1 MSPLRQRFL
10 DDLRLRNYSC
20 HTIEA
25 YVSGVA
31 RLASFHRR
39 SPDRLDTEQVRAF
52 LLELIRREV
61 SWSLFNQIVC
71 GLRLFYGVTLCRPE
85 VVPFLPFARK
95 PRRLPAVLS
104 RGEVLQLLAAL
115 PDERMRLLL
124 RTAYACG
131 LRVSELVRLR
141 VSDIDSARMVLVVRE
156 GKGGKDRLLP
166 LSPRLLEELRTYW
179 RKYRPTDWLFPGKT
193 GSGHLSGSAVQR
205 VCHQAVLACG
215 FRKKVSMHTLRHSY
229 ATHLLEAGTDLVT
242 LQRLLG
248 HGHLSTTARYLHVS
262 DQHLRAAPS
271 PLDLLEEAKKPAAGG
286 GE

>member
-1 MSPLRQRFL
+1 MTPLRQRFL
-10 DDLRLRNYSC
+10 DDLRLRNYSR

-31 RLASFHRR
+31 RLAGFHHR
-39 SPDRLDTEQVRAF
+39 SPDQLDTEQVRSF
-52 LLELIRREV
+52 LLNLIQRGV

-71 GLRLFYGVTLCRPE
+71 GLRLFYGVTLDRPE

-104 RGEVLQLLAAL
+104 RDEVLRLFAAL
-115 PDERMRLLL
+115 PGERTRLLL

-131 LRVSELVRLR
+131 LRVSEVVGLR
-141 VSDIDSARMVLVVRE
+141 VGDIDSARMVLMVRQ

-179 RKYRPTDWLFPGKT
+179 RKYRPTDWLFPSKT
-193 GSGHLSGSAVQR
+193 AAGHLSVSAVQR
-205 VCHQAVLACG
+205 ACHRAVLACG

-248 HGHLSTTARYLHVS
+248 HGHLATTTRYLHVS
-262 DQHLRAAPS
+262 DQRLRSAPS
-271 PLDLLEEAKKPAAGG
+271 PLDLLGETKLPGG
-286 GE
+286 SL